1 MFLFPP
7 QIQFKG
13 WILRIGIQRSIIK
26 ISRRSLASEEG
37 ILSGRPGQDGR
48 TRHVLWK
55 LLESNKMN
63 GICIISRI
71 YLPMYI
77 VRINIYVKTTTNRV
91 CLVIIQHYIVFKHC
105 LVCKRF
111 EFSIIFPLQL
121 SCLVGFCRDY
131 RTLSSVSGARSWSG
145 S

>member
-55 LLESNKMN
+55 LLESNKMD

-71 YLPMYI
+71 YMPTY
-77 VRINIYVKTTTNRV
+77 VRFKIYVYTTTNRV
-91 CLVIIQHYIVFKHC
+91 CPVIIQHYIVFKRC
-105 LVCKRF
+105 LVCKRL
-111 EFSIIFPLQL
+111 EFSILYPWQL

-131 RTLSSVSGARSWSG
+131 RTLSSVSGARS
-145 S
+145 